1 MGATAD
7 LEASQWKGSLKRQP
21 RFDDPE
27 PASVFL
33 IHLEPCS
40 FQLREVDFPEKKR
53 FQKKGLVDVHPGHAV
68 PAL

>member
-7 LEASQWKGSLKRQP
+7 LEASQLKGS
-21 RFDDPE
+21 E
-27 PASVFL
+27 TPAL
-33 IHLEPCS
+33 IRRSGTGFCFSPYVEPCS
-40 FQLREVDFPEKKR
+40 FRLREVHFPEKRR